1 MPLLIEDI
9 YRSSNGDRWLLVCD
23 SEGGQAFV
31 RHEANLSA
39 GGQVTDM
46 EIEDF
51 LARGGSGPEHTA
63 LRQIIETHAV
73 SDKE

>member
-1 MPLLIEDI
+1 MALLIEDI

-23 SEGGQAFV
+23 SDAGQAFV

-51 LARGGSGPEHTA
+51 LSRGGSGPEHAA
-63 LRQIIETHAV
+63 LREIIETHAT
-73 SDKE
+73 SEKD

>member
-51 LARGGSGPEHTA
+51 HARGGSGPEHTA
-63 LRQIIETHAV
+63 LREIIETHAV